1 MFMAFKTT
9 GNDSM
14 VEHFRIS
21 DDGALT
27 ATDTSIGSNSDIR
40 LKTNIE
46 DYSGSGLSL
55 LNQLKPKVF
64 DWINPER
71 HGFKS
76 GVLGFIAQDI
86 MEVDSHWVDEQR
98 IDEGEDDDINRDH
111 ELVADTD
118 HMAYTSKFG
127 EKDVLY
133 VTAIQELS
141 AEITELKK
149 EIEELKK

>member
-1 MFMAFKTT
+1 M
-9 GNDSM
+9 
-14 VEHFRIS
+14 
-21 DDGALT
+21 
-27 ATDTSIGSNSDIR
+27 
-40 LKTNIE
+40 KTNIE
-46 DYSGSGLSL
+46 DYTESGLSL

-71 HGFKS
+71 HSRKS
-76 GVLGFIAQDI
+76 GVIGFIAQDI
-86 MEVDSHWVDEQR
+86 MEVDSHWVDQQR
-98 IDEGEDDDINRDH
+98 IDEGEGKDINLDYP
-111 ELVADTD
+111 LVADTD
-118 HMAYTSKFG
+118 HMAYISKFG